1 VRTEA
6 LEARNGDVRLAF
18 EMRGAGEPVLL
29 VHGLAYDRF
38 GWGPVPDL
46 LARDFAVVVFDNRGV
61 GESDVPDG
69 PYTVEAMAADAL
81 AVLDAAGIERAHLVG
96 ASLGGMIAQ
105 RLALGHPRRVEK
117 LVLAC
122 TMAGG
127 ARSFPLPA
135 RTQELFALYP
145 TLPRE
150 EMLLRMVKNSM
161 ADAAVAARPELVDEI
176 HRYRLGHAPSIEAWA
191 AQATAGAAH
200 DAMAQLGELA
210 MPTLVVTGDAD
221 NVVDPRNSQ
230 LLVAAIPNSRL
241 EVVAG
246 GGHLFF
252 WEQPER
258 FAELVREFLR

>member
-1 VRTEA
+1 VT
-6 LEARNGDVRLAF
+6 ARNGDVRLAY
-18 EMRGAGEPVLL
+18 EARGGGDPVLL

-38 GWGPVPDL
+38 GWGAFADL
-46 LARDFAVVVFDNRGV
+46 LARDFTVVLFDNRGV
-61 GESDVPDG
+61 GESDVPAG

-81 AVLDAAGIERAHLVG
+81 SVLDAAGVGRAHVVG

-105 RLALGHPRRVEK
+105 RVALEHPERVEK

-127 ARSFPLPA
+127 VESFPLPQ

-161 ADAAVAARPELVDEI
+161 ADAVVATRPDLVEEI
-176 HRYRLGHAPSIEAWA
+176 YRYRLAHAPSIEAWA

-200 DAMAQLGELA
+200 DALARLGELS
-210 MPTLVVTGDAD
+210 MPSLVVTGDAD

-230 LLVAAIPNSRL
+230 LLADRIPNARL
-241 EVVAG
+241 EVVPG

-258 FAELVREFLR
+258 VAGLVRGFLQ